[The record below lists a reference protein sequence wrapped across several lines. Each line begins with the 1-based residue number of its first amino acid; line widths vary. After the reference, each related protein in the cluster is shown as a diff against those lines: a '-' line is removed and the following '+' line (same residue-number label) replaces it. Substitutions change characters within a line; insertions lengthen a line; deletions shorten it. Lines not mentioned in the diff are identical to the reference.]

1 MKCKLVRL
9 KRDLHPSTPTM
20 MSRKRRRAAFE
31 ALHKME
37 QDELDRKD
45 GLMSPVKPPAASP
58 SIGLSQKKLRF

>member
-1 MKCKLVRL
+1 
-9 KRDLHPSTPTM
+9 M